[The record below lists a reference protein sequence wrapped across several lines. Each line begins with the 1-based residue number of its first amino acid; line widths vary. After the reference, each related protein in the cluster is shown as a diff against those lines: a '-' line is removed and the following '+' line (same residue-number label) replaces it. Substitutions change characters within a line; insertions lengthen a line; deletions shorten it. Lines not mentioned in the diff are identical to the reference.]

1 MTPHSRLLS
10 AVLVELRRAGVL
22 AWRNE
27 VGHGYTMR
35 GTPITYGLCP
45 GSADIVGALPGGRFV
60 GVEIKAG
67 RDRVRPDQA
76 AWARAVTAQGGL
88 VVVVRSVD
96 EALAAVAS
104 NIATGVACSP

>member
-1 MTPHSRLLS
+1 
-10 AVLVELRRAGVL
+10 VLVELRRSGVL

-45 GSADIVGALPGGRFV
+45 GSADIVGALPGGRFM

-88 VVVVRSVD
+88 VVVAHSIED
-96 EALAAVAS
+96 ALTMCGH
-104 NIATGVACSP
+104 NL

>member
-10 AVLVELRRAGVL
+10 AALVELRRAGVL

-27 VGHGYTMR
+27 VGHGYTAR
-35 GTPITYGLCP
+35 GTPVPYGLCP
-45 GSADIVGALPGGRFV
+45 GSSDIVGLLPGGRFV

-76 AWARAVTAQGGL
+76 AWARAVTSQGGL
-88 VVVVRSVD
+88 VVVARSVE
-96 EALAAVAS
+96 EALS
-104 NIATGVACSP
+104 IACSP